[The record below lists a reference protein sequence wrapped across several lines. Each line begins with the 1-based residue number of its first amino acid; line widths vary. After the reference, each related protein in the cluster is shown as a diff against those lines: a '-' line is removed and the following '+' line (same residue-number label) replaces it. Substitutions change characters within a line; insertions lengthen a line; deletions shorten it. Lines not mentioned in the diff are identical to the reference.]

1 MSDALSGRLTRYVY
15 DLSGRLAEKR
25 EYTKHTLLA
34 TRLVSSVRY
43 TYSETTGQP
52 IAAAYTSPLGNV
64 SMSYTYGSGY
74 SGEMQ
79 DVIYAVKRGSTTD
92 VAYTYDSLGR
102 RQSRSLAAGAVTQQ
116 YTYIDDP
123 DAPALTSTRVA
134 TATDHNGPT
143 EYTYDANG
151 NIIHTQNYS
160 AAQDFTYDALGQLT
174 SYRNIYRDTYAYT
187 YQNGNILT
195 ATKNGETYHTY
206 GYTNAGWSDLLTS
219 FDGGTITYDA
229 IGNPLTYHDG
239 KTFTWTAGRKLST
252 VTDGDSNYTYAYDGD
267 GNRISKTVDG
277 VTTDYYYIDGKLLG
291 LKKGQDTLL
300 FLYDETGTAYGF
312 LHNGTLYYYDINLQ
326 GDVVGIYNGS
336 GNLVAS
342 YTYDVWGAPEL
353 TSDNAI
359 ATLNPLRYRGYFY
372 DEETGFYYLQ
382 SRYYNPE
389 VGRFINADGYVQ
401 TPNGDMTSTN
411 MFVYCGNDPV
421 NYHDPSGEFFAVAL
435 LGATIGGIAAWK
447 IGVAIVGAC
456 AAFFVADSV
465 VKNLPDAP
473 PISLPKIEIKP
484 RVEAKPKSEA
494 KPKAK
499 DVAPSL
505 PKPPAKDPVHH
516 IVAKADPRAEESRQI
531 LRNVGIEPVT
541 DPRNLV
547 VLPQSYHAS
556 LHTTAYHNY
565 VTEQLRPVAGN
576 KAGVEATLA
585 SLKAEIR
592 ARSAAGIR
600 WD

>member
-1 MSDALSGRLTRYVY
+1 M
-15 DLSGRLAEKR
+15 
-25 EYTKHTLLA
+25 
-34 TRLVSSVRY
+34 
-43 TYSETTGQP
+43 
-52 IAAAYTSPLGNV
+52 
-64 SMSYTYGSGY
+64 
-74 SGEMQ
+74 
-79 DVIYAVKRGSTTD
+79 
-92 VAYTYDSLGR
+92 
-102 RQSRSLAAGAVTQQ
+102 
-116 YTYIDDP
+116 
-123 DAPALTSTRVA
+123 A

-160 AAQDFTYDALGQLT
+160 AAQDFAYDALGQLT

-277 VTTDYYYIDGKLLG
+277 QATDYYYIDGKLLG

-382 SRYYNPE
+382 SRYYDPE
-389 VGRFINADGYVQ
+389 VGRFINADGETAGASSSVCGFNLYAYCFNNPMNMMDPTGHWPKWMSNIGKAVKNVVKKVAK
-401 TPNGDMTSTN
+401 TVLTAMTSFTAEAGFGTGLRASYKN
-411 MFVYCGNDPV
+411 GPVEFTGGYKYDVINVKVNSKATSKAIDVGQEEKSGVVVKAGGIVSMNVEKGFYHSNVCEFEHDENHTIDTCSNTIQYDGVPTGAIEIIGFEAYC
-421 NYHDPSGEFFAVAL
+421 F
-435 LGATIGGIAAWK
+435 IGGSFSITFDDEYFW
-447 IGVAIVGAC
+447 
-456 AAFFVADSV
+456 
-465 VKNLPDAP
+465 
-473 PISLPKIEIKP
+473 
-484 RVEAKPKSEA
+484 
-494 KPKAK
+494 
-499 DVAPSL
+499 
-505 PKPPAKDPVHH
+505 
-516 IVAKADPRAEESRQI
+516 EETVMI
-531 LRNVGIEPVT
+531 WNE
-541 DPRNLV
+541 
-547 VLPQSYHAS
+547 
-556 LHTTAYHNY
+556 
-565 VTEQLRPVAGN
+565 
-576 KAGVEATLA
+576 
-585 SLKAEIR
+585 
-592 ARSAAGIR
+592 
-600 WD
+600 